1 MKSVWDEMQE
11 EARAKGIAKGIAK
24 GREDIAS
31 RMIKSGELA
40 FSEIAEYTGLELA
53 RVQEIAKAL

>member
-11 EARAKGIAKGIAK
+11 EARAKGKLEAQ
-24 GREDIAS
+24 EDVA
-31 RMIKSGELA
+31 RNMISAGKLA
-40 FSEIAEYTGLELA
+40 MEKIAEYTGLELA

>member
-11 EARAKGIAKGIAK
+11 ESRIE
-24 GREDIAS
+24 GREDVA
-31 RMIKSGELA
+31 RNMISADELA